1 MAKMTVILGEP
12 PYGKERAYLSM
23 RFILTALTEGHDVN
37 LFLFEEA
44 VYLPKEVQ
52 ESEKRS
58 ADRDEKLANCKNLMK
73 SALEMGANVKVCGV
87 CARERT
93 LSQDDLIEGVT
104 IGAMQELI
112 RWIVEA
118 DKVVSF

>member
-23 RFILTALTEGHDVN
+23 RFILTALTEGHVVN

-44 VYLPKEVQ
+44 VYLPKEAQ

-58 ADRDEKLANCKNLMK
+58 GDLDEKLANCQNLMK

-104 IGAMQELI
+104 IGSMQELI